1 GTCCPKT
8 TLSALSLPLQAQ
20 SAINLNEIIQRTTP
34 ANASGVPMPQAVVA
48 DTKAAVCC
56 RLVIVRPRSNQ
67 FFRFVLFHVAD
78 YIYCSCHLNLIRCN
92 SFTHTDISFSA
103 S

>member
-1 GTCCPKT
+1 M
-8 TLSALSLPLQAQ
+8 LPLNIGIHHQDGGG
-20 SAINLNEIIQRTTP
+20 NLNEIIQRTTP

-78 YIYCSCHLNLIRCN
+78 YIYCSCSYFHCSFDCCKLSDEDLIRRRC
-92 SFTHTDISFSA
+92 
-103 S
+103 

>member
-1 GTCCPKT
+1 
-8 TLSALSLPLQAQ
+8 
-20 SAINLNEIIQRTTP
+20 
-34 ANASGVPMPQAVVA
+34 MPQAVVA

-103 S
+103 SHFSASRGVWGENVADVLPRNGTLPPLTI